1 MNLTDRY
8 IWDETAGRK
17 LADFSTNGKK
27 DNADREA
34 IYKKEQKNR
43 IKIRDLQKRLYAD
56 QREGLI
62 VIIVGMEASGKDR
75 IIRKLV
81 GALDPQGISVERYIR
96 PEKKDIKH
104 DMLRRVHM
112 NVPERG
118 EIAILSG
125 TYYEDMLWYAVK
137 GEAVPI
143 RVASRIDKKIAYES
157 HFKYAR
163 DFEEYLYGSSYRVVK
178 IYLNLSLKKQ
188 KKRLLKRFG
197 NPEQNWSLGPEVLDD
212 RMKWFEYQKMIE
224 KIIKATATEHSPWY
238 VIPADRKWYA
248 NYLVSE
254 VILKVMEEMDPHF
267 PPVAAEEGFSAYREA
282 LLSGKFDRK
291 AILQRSKKKEEAR
304 NAVEG
309 IPEEDSTEK
318 DFKELLSE
326 PEVRDAEDPVN
337 AERSGNEEPSEK
349 AENSG
354 NEESLENTENFG
366 NEEDPG
372 TAEDP
377 VNGEVPVNAE
387 DFAKDEAS
395 LNPEIPG
402 DAEDTGKAP
411 ETEAVIADTSN
422 VEETAAAP
430 VTEIEETA
438 QAPDTE
444 VEEAADTPDPDA
456 AENGKA
462 PDTETAEAAEVPDPE
477 TDEKAAAP
485 DTEAAETADVP
496 GTAEE
501 TAPAAPAETETVAET
516 GEEPP
521 EKPAARRRRTRKPA
535 AEKESPEV
543 ESSASKAAGSV
554 KKARSGK
561 EKEASTETP
570 KRRPARKDGPPK
582 TVGETLARRARK
594 RGGS

>member
-27 DNADREA
+27 DNADRET

-137 GEAVPI
+137 GEALPI

-197 NPEQNWSLGPEVLDD
+197 DPEQNWSLGPEVLDE
-212 RMKWFEYQKMIE
+212 RMQWFEYQKTIE

-304 NAVEG
+304 NAVEE

-326 PEVRDAEDPVN
+326 PEVRDAEAP
-337 AERSGNEEPSEK
+337 
-349 AENSG
+349 
-354 NEESLENTENFG
+354 
-366 NEEDPG
+366 
-372 TAEDP
+372 
-377 VNGEVPVNAE
+377 
-387 DFAKDEAS
+387 
-395 LNPEIPG
+395 
-402 DAEDTGKAP
+402 GKAP
-411 ETEAVIADTSN
+411 ETEAAAADTSDVVKMAAISN
-422 VEETAAAP
+422 TDAETEAAP

-477 TDEKAAAP
+477 TDETAAAPDTEAAETAAAP

-501 TAPAAPAETETVAET
+501 TSPAAPAETETVADA

-543 ESSASKAAGSV
+543 GSSASKSAGSV

-570 KRRPARKDGPPK
+570 KRRQARKDGPPK

>member
-43 IKIRDLQKRLYAD
+43 IKIRNLQKRLYAD

-81 GALDPQGISVERYIR
+81 GALDPQGISVQRYIR

-137 GEAVPI
+137 GETVPI
-143 RVASRIDKKIAYES
+143 RVAPRIDKKIAYES

-197 NPEQNWSLGPEVLDD
+197 DPEQNWSLGPEVLDD
-212 RMKWFEYQKMIE
+212 RMKWFEYQKTIE

-304 NAVEG
+304 NAVEE

-337 AERSGNEEPSEK
+337 AE
-349 AENSG
+349 
-354 NEESLENTENFG
+354 
-366 NEEDPG
+366 
-372 TAEDP
+372 
-377 VNGEVPVNAE
+377 
-387 DFAKDEAS
+387 
-395 LNPEIPG
+395 
-402 DAEDTGKAP
+402 DTGKAP
-411 ETEAVIADTSN
+411 DAEAVIADTSN

-444 VEEAADTPDPDA
+444 
-456 AENGKA
+456 
-462 PDTETAEAAEVPDPE
+462 TAEAAEVPDSE
-477 TDEKAAAP
+477 TAETAAAP
-485 DTEAAETADVP
+485 DTEAAEPAADTVTETEEP
-496 GTAEE
+496 AAAAEE
-501 TAPAAPAETETVAET
+501 TAPAVPAETETVADT

-570 KRRPARKDGPPK
+570 KRRQARKDGPPK

>member
-43 IKIRDLQKRLYAD
+43 IKIRNLQKRLYAD

-143 RVASRIDKKIAYES
+143 RVAPRIDKQITYER

-197 NPEQNWSLGPEVLDD
+197 DPEQSWSLGPEVLDD
-212 RMKWFEYQKMIE
+212 RMKWFEYQKTIE

-304 NAVEG
+304 NAVEE

-318 DFKELLSE
+318 DLRDLPSE

-337 AERSGNEEPSEK
+337 AE
-349 AENSG
+349 
-354 NEESLENTENFG
+354 
-366 NEEDPG
+366 
-372 TAEDP
+372 
-377 VNGEVPVNAE
+377 
-387 DFAKDEAS
+387 
-395 LNPEIPG
+395 
-402 DAEDTGKAP
+402 DTGKAP
-411 ETEAVIADTSN
+411 DAEAAAADTSDV
-422 VEETAAAP
+422 VEMAAVSNTDAETEAAP

-456 AENGKA
+456 AETEKA
-462 PDTETAEAAEVPDPE
+462 PDTEPAETVQTPVTAAEAAAEVPDSETAE
-477 TDEKAAAP
+477 TDAVP
-485 DTEAAETADVP
+485 DTEAAEPAADTVTETEEP
-496 GTAEE
+496 AAAAEE
-501 TAPAAPAETETVAET
+501 KAPAAPAETDTVADT

-521 EKPAARRRRTRKPA
+521 EKPASRRRRTRKPA

-543 ESSASKAAGSV
+543 GSSASKATGSV

-561 EKEASTETP
+561 EKEASAETP
-570 KRRPARKDGPPK
+570 KRRQARKDGPPK

>member
-1 MNLTDRY
+1 MDLYREVFMNLTDRY

-43 IKIRDLQKRLYAD
+43 IKIRNLQKRLYAD

-143 RVASRIDKKIAYES
+143 RVAPRIDKKIAYES

-197 NPEQNWSLGPEVLDD
+197 DPEQSWSLGPEVLDD
-212 RMKWFEYQKMIE
+212 RMKWFEYQKTIE

-291 AILQRSKKKEEAR
+291 AILQRSKKKEEALS
-304 NAVEG
+304 AVEE

-318 DFKELLSE
+318 DLRDLLSE
-326 PEVRDAEDPVN
+326 PVVRD
-337 AERSGNEEPSEK
+337 
-349 AENSG
+349 
-354 NEESLENTENFG
+354 
-366 NEEDPG
+366 
-372 TAEDP
+372 AEDP

-411 ETEAVIADTSN
+411 ETEAFIADTSN

-485 DTEAAETADVP
+485 DTEAAEPAADTVTEIEEP
-496 GTAEE
+496 AAAAEE
-501 TAPAAPAETETVAET
+501 KAPAAPAETETVADA

-543 ESSASKAAGSV
+543 GSSASKAAGSV

-570 KRRPARKDGPPK
+570 KRRQARKDGPPK

>member
-1 MNLTDRY
+1 MDLYREVFMNLTDRY

-27 DNADREA
+27 DNADRET

-43 IKIRDLQKRLYAD
+43 IKIRNLQKRLYAD

-81 GALDPQGISVERYIR
+81 GALDPQGISVQRYIN

-104 DMLRRVHM
+104 DMLRRVHI

-143 RVASRIDKKIAYES
+143 RVAPRIDKKIAYES

-197 NPEQNWSLGPEVLDD
+197 DPEQNWSLGPEVLDD
-212 RMKWFEYQKMIE
+212 RMKWFEYQKTIE

-304 NAVEG
+304 NAVEE

-318 DFKELLSE
+318 NFKELLSE
-326 PEVRDAEDPVN
+326 PEVRDAEAP
-337 AERSGNEEPSEK
+337 
-349 AENSG
+349 
-354 NEESLENTENFG
+354 
-366 NEEDPG
+366 
-372 TAEDP
+372 
-377 VNGEVPVNAE
+377 
-387 DFAKDEAS
+387 
-395 LNPEIPG
+395 
-402 DAEDTGKAP
+402 GKAP
-411 ETEAVIADTSN
+411 ETEAAAADTSDV
-422 VEETAAAP
+422 VEMAAISNTDAETEAAP

-444 VEEAADTPDPDA
+444 VEEAAAAPDPDA
-456 AENGKA
+456 AENEKA
-462 PDTETAEAAEVPDPE
+462 PDTETAEVAEVPDPE
-477 TDEKAAAP
+477 AEETATAP
-485 DTEAAETADVP
+485 DTEAAEPAADTVTETEEP
-496 GTAEE
+496 AAAAEE
-501 TAPAAPAETETVAET
+501 KAPAAPAETETVADA

-521 EKPAARRRRTRKPA
+521 EKPASRRRRTRKPA

-570 KRRPARKDGPPK
+570 KRRQARKDGPPK

>member
-43 IKIRDLQKRLYAD
+43 IKIRNLQKRLYAD

-143 RVASRIDKKIAYES
+143 RVAPRIDKQITYER

-197 NPEQNWSLGPEVLDD
+197 DPEQSWSLGPEVLDD
-212 RMKWFEYQKMIE
+212 RMKWFEYQKTIE

-291 AILQRSKKKEEAR
+291 AILQRSKKKEEALS
-304 NAVEG
+304 AVEE

-318 DFKELLSE
+318 DLRDLLSE
-326 PEVRDAEDPVN
+326 PVVRD
-337 AERSGNEEPSEK
+337 
-349 AENSG
+349 
-354 NEESLENTENFG
+354 
-366 NEEDPG
+366 
-372 TAEDP
+372 AEDP

-411 ETEAVIADTSN
+411 ETEAFIADTSN

-485 DTEAAETADVP
+485 DTEAAEPAADTVTETEEP
-496 GTAEE
+496 AAAAEE
-501 TAPAAPAETETVAET
+501 KAPAAPAETETVADA

-543 ESSASKAAGSV
+543 ESPAPKTAGSV
-554 KKARSGK
+554 KKSRSGK
-561 EKEASTETP
+561 EKEASTKTP
-570 KRRPARKDGPPK
+570 KRRQARKDGPPK

>member
-1 MNLTDRY
+1 MDLYREVFMNLTDRY

-27 DNADREA
+27 DNADRET

-143 RVASRIDKKIAYES
+143 RVAPRIDKQITYER

-197 NPEQNWSLGPEVLDD
+197 DPEQNWSLGPEVLDD
-212 RMKWFEYQKMIE
+212 RMKWFEYQKTIE

-304 NAVEG
+304 NAVEE

-318 DFKELLSE
+318 DLKELLSE
-326 PEVRDAEDPVN
+326 PEVRDTEAPVN
-337 AERSGNEEPSEK
+337 AEKSGNEEPSEK
-349 AENSG
+349 AKNSG

-366 NEEDPG
+366 NEEDLG

-395 LNPEIPG
+395 LNPEIQG

-422 VEETAAAP
+422 VEETAADT
-430 VTEIEETA
+430 VTETEE
-438 QAPDTE
+438 P
-444 VEEAADTPDPDA
+444 AAA
-456 AENGKA
+456 AE
-462 PDTETAEAAEVPDPE
+462 
-477 TDEKAAAP
+477 EK
-485 DTEAAETADVP
+485 
-496 GTAEE
+496 
-501 TAPAAPAETETVAET
+501 APAAPAETDTVADT

-521 EKPAARRRRTRKPA
+521 EKPVSRRRRTRKPA

-543 ESSASKAAGSV
+543 GSSASKATGSV

-561 EKEASTETP
+561 EKEASAETP
-570 KRRPARKDGPPK
+570 KRRQARKDGPPK

>member
-43 IKIRDLQKRLYAD
+43 IKIRNLQKRLYAD

-81 GALDPQGISVERYIR
+81 GALDPQGISVQRYIR

-143 RVASRIDKKIAYES
+143 RVAPRIDKQITYER

-197 NPEQNWSLGPEVLDD
+197 DPEQSWSLGPEVLDD
-212 RMKWFEYQKMIE
+212 RMKWFEYQKTIE

-304 NAVEG
+304 NAVEE

-326 PEVRDAEDPVN
+326 PEVRDAEAP
-337 AERSGNEEPSEK
+337 
-349 AENSG
+349 
-354 NEESLENTENFG
+354 
-366 NEEDPG
+366 
-372 TAEDP
+372 
-377 VNGEVPVNAE
+377 
-387 DFAKDEAS
+387 
-395 LNPEIPG
+395 
-402 DAEDTGKAP
+402 GKAP

-456 AENGKA
+456 AETEKA
-462 PDTETAEAAEVPDPE
+462 PDTEPAETVQTPVTAAEAAAEVPDSETAE
-477 TDEKAAAP
+477 TDAVP
-485 DTEAAETADVP
+485 DTEAAEPAADTVTETEEP
-496 GTAEE
+496 AAAAEE
-501 TAPAAPAETETVAET
+501 KAPAAPAETETVAET

-543 ESSASKAAGSV
+543 GSSASKATGSV

-561 EKEASTETP
+561 EKEASAETP
-570 KRRPARKDGPPK
+570 KRRQVRKDGPPK

>member
-27 DNADREA
+27 DNADRET

-43 IKIRDLQKRLYAD
+43 IKIRDFQKRLYAD

-143 RVASRIDKKIAYES
+143 RVAPRIDKKIAYES

-197 NPEQNWSLGPEVLDD
+197 DPEQNWSLGPEVLDD
-212 RMKWFEYQKMIE
+212 RMKWFEYQKTIE

-304 NAVEG
+304 NAVEE

-318 DFKELLSE
+318 DLKELLSE

-337 AERSGNEEPSEK
+337 AERSGN
-349 AENSG
+349 
-354 NEESLENTENFG
+354 
-366 NEEDPG
+366 
-372 TAEDP
+372 
-377 VNGEVPVNAE
+377 
-387 DFAKDEAS
+387 
-395 LNPEIPG
+395 
-402 DAEDTGKAP
+402 AEDTGKAP
-411 ETEAVIADTSN
+411 DAEAVTADTSD
-422 VEETAAAP
+422 VEETAAASD
-430 VTEIEETA
+430 TAAETA
-438 QAPDTE
+438 AAPDTE
-444 VEEAADTPDPDA
+444 VEEAA
-456 AENGKA
+456 
-462 PDTETAEAAEVPDPE
+462 
-477 TDEKAAAP
+477 AAP
-485 DTEAAETADVP
+485 DPNAEETEKPGYRGAETGRSSGPEQTETDAVP
-496 GTAEE
+496 DTAEE
-501 TAPAAPAETETVAET
+501 TAPAAPAETETVADA

-543 ESSASKAAGSV
+543 ESSAPKAAGSV

-570 KRRPARKDGPPK
+570 KRRQARKDGPPK

>member
-1 MNLTDRY
+1 MDLYREVFMNLTDRY

-81 GALDPQGISVERYIR
+81 GALDPQGISVQRYIN

-137 GEAVPI
+137 GEALPI
-143 RVASRIDKKIAYES
+143 RVAPRIDKKIAYES

-197 NPEQNWSLGPEVLDD
+197 DPEQNWSLGPEVLDD

-304 NAVEG
+304 NAVEE

-326 PEVRDAEDPVN
+326 PEVRDAEDP
-337 AERSGNEEPSEK
+337 
-349 AENSG
+349 
-354 NEESLENTENFG
+354 
-366 NEEDPG
+366 
-372 TAEDP
+372 
-377 VNGEVPVNAE
+377 
-387 DFAKDEAS
+387 
-395 LNPEIPG
+395 
-402 DAEDTGKAP
+402 GKAP

-456 AENGKA
+456 AETEKA
-462 PDTETAEAAEVPDPE
+462 PDTEPAETVQTPVTAAEAAAEVPDSETAE
-477 TDEKAAAP
+477 TDAVP
-485 DTEAAETADVP
+485 DTEAAEPAADTVTETEEP
-496 GTAEE
+496 AAAAEE
-501 TAPAAPAETETVAET
+501 KAPAAPAETETVADA

-521 EKPAARRRRTRKPA
+521 EKPASRRRRTRKPA

-543 ESSASKAAGSV
+543 GSSASKATGSV

-561 EKEASTETP
+561 EKEASAETP
-570 KRRPARKDGPPK
+570 KRRQARKDGPPK

>member
-43 IKIRDLQKRLYAD
+43 IKIRNLQKRLYAD

-81 GALDPQGISVERYIR
+81 GALDPQGISVQRYIR

-143 RVASRIDKKIAYES
+143 RVAPRIDKKIAYES

-197 NPEQNWSLGPEVLDD
+197 DPEQNWSLGPEVLDD

-304 NAVEG
+304 NAVEE

-326 PEVRDAEDPVN
+326 PEVRDAEDP
-337 AERSGNEEPSEK
+337 
-349 AENSG
+349 
-354 NEESLENTENFG
+354 
-366 NEEDPG
+366 
-372 TAEDP
+372 
-377 VNGEVPVNAE
+377 
-387 DFAKDEAS
+387 
-395 LNPEIPG
+395 
-402 DAEDTGKAP
+402 GKAP

-422 VEETAAAP
+422 VEETAADT
-430 VTEIEETA
+430 VTETEE
-438 QAPDTE
+438 P
-444 VEEAADTPDPDA
+444 AAA
-456 AENGKA
+456 AE
-462 PDTETAEAAEVPDPE
+462 
-477 TDEKAAAP
+477 EK
-485 DTEAAETADVP
+485 
-496 GTAEE
+496 
-501 TAPAAPAETETVAET
+501 APAAPAETETVADA

-521 EKPAARRRRTRKPA
+521 EKPASRRRRTRKPA

-543 ESSASKAAGSV
+543 GSSASKAAGSV

-570 KRRPARKDGPPK
+570 KRRQARKDGPPK

>member
-27 DNADREA
+27 DNADRET

-43 IKIRDLQKRLYAD
+43 IKIRNLQKRLYAD

-143 RVASRIDKKIAYES
+143 RVAPRIDKQITYER

-197 NPEQNWSLGPEVLDD
+197 DPEQSWSLGPEVLDD
-212 RMKWFEYQKMIE
+212 RMKWFEYQKTIE

-291 AILQRSKKKEEAR
+291 AILQRSKKKEEALS
-304 NAVEG
+304 AVEE

-318 DFKELLSE
+318 DLRDLLSE
-326 PEVRDAEDPVN
+326 PVVRD
-337 AERSGNEEPSEK
+337 
-349 AENSG
+349 
-354 NEESLENTENFG
+354 
-366 NEEDPG
+366 
-372 TAEDP
+372 AEDP

-411 ETEAVIADTSN
+411 ETEAFIADTSN

-485 DTEAAETADVP
+485 DTEAAEPAADTVTEIEEP
-496 GTAEE
+496 AAAAEE
-501 TAPAAPAETETVAET
+501 KAPAAPAETETVADT

-543 ESSASKAAGSV
+543 GSSASKAAGSV

-570 KRRPARKDGPPK
+570 KRRQARKDGPPK

>member
-43 IKIRDLQKRLYAD
+43 IKIRNLQKRLYAD

-143 RVASRIDKKIAYES
+143 RVAPRIDKQITYER

-197 NPEQNWSLGPEVLDD
+197 DPEQSWSLGPEVLDE
-212 RMKWFEYQKMIE
+212 RMQWFEYQKTIE

-304 NAVEG
+304 NAVEE

-318 DFKELLSE
+318 DLKELLSE
-326 PEVRDAEDPVN
+326 PEVRDAEDP
-337 AERSGNEEPSEK
+337 
-349 AENSG
+349 
-354 NEESLENTENFG
+354 
-366 NEEDPG
+366 
-372 TAEDP
+372 
-377 VNGEVPVNAE
+377 
-387 DFAKDEAS
+387 
-395 LNPEIPG
+395 
-402 DAEDTGKAP
+402 GKAP
-411 ETEAVIADTSN
+411 ETEAAAADTSDV
-422 VEETAAAP
+422 VEMAAISNTDAETEAAP

-477 TDEKAAAP
+477 AEETAAAP
-485 DTEAAETADVP
+485 DTEAAEPAADTVTEIEEP
-496 GTAEE
+496 AAAAEE
-501 TAPAAPAETETVAET
+501 KAPAAPAETETVADT

-535 AEKESPEV
+535 AEKESPEA
-543 ESSASKAAGSV
+543 ESPVPKAAGSV

-570 KRRPARKDGPPK
+570 KRRQARKDGPPK

>member
-1 MNLTDRY
+1 MYREVFMNLTDRY

-43 IKIRDLQKRLYAD
+43 VKIRDFQKRLYAD

-81 GALDPQGISVERYIR
+81 GALDPQGISVQRYIN

-104 DMLRRVHM
+104 DMFRRVHM

-143 RVASRIDKKIAYES
+143 RVAPRIDKQITYER

-197 NPEQNWSLGPEVLDD
+197 DPEQNWSLGPEVLDD
-212 RMKWFEYQKMIE
+212 RMKWFEYQKTIE

-304 NAVEG
+304 NAVEE

-337 AERSGNEEPSEK
+337 AE
-349 AENSG
+349 
-354 NEESLENTENFG
+354 
-366 NEEDPG
+366 
-372 TAEDP
+372 
-377 VNGEVPVNAE
+377 
-387 DFAKDEAS
+387 
-395 LNPEIPG
+395 
-402 DAEDTGKAP
+402 DTGKAP
-411 ETEAVIADTSN
+411 DAEAVTADTSD
-422 VEETAAAP
+422 VEEMAAASDTAAETAA
-430 VTEIEETA
+430 
-438 QAPDTE
+438 APDTE
-444 VEEAADTPDPDA
+444 VEEAAAAPDPDA
-456 AENGKA
+456 AETEKA
-462 PDTETAEAAEVPDPE
+462 PDTEAAETAAVPDTEAAE
-477 TDEKAAAP
+477 TAAAP
-485 DTEAAETADVP
+485 DTEAAEPAADTV
-496 GTAEE
+496 TETEEQAAAAEE
-501 TAPAAPAETETVAET
+501 KAPAAPAETETVADA

-543 ESSASKAAGSV
+543 GSSASKAAGSV

-570 KRRPARKDGPPK
+570 KRRQARKDGPPK

>member
-1 MNLTDRY
+1 MYREVFMNLTDRY

-27 DNADREA
+27 DNADRET

-43 IKIRDLQKRLYAD
+43 IKIRNLQKRLYAD

-75 IIRKLV
+75 IIRKLF
-81 GALDPQGISVERYIR
+81 GALDPQGISVQRYIN

-104 DMLRRVHM
+104 DMLRRVHI

-143 RVASRIDKKIAYES
+143 RVAPRIDKKIAYES

-197 NPEQNWSLGPEVLDD
+197 DPEQNWSLGPEVLDD

-304 NAVEG
+304 NAVEE

-318 DFKELLSE
+318 NFKELLSE
-326 PEVRDAEDPVN
+326 PEVRDAEAP
-337 AERSGNEEPSEK
+337 
-349 AENSG
+349 
-354 NEESLENTENFG
+354 
-366 NEEDPG
+366 
-372 TAEDP
+372 
-377 VNGEVPVNAE
+377 
-387 DFAKDEAS
+387 
-395 LNPEIPG
+395 
-402 DAEDTGKAP
+402 GKAP
-411 ETEAVIADTSN
+411 ETEAAAADTSDV
-422 VEETAAAP
+422 VEMAAISNTDAETEAAP

-444 VEEAADTPDPDA
+444 VEEAAAAPDPDA
-456 AENGKA
+456 AENEKA
-462 PDTETAEAAEVPDPE
+462 PDTETAEVAEVPDPE
-477 TDEKAAAP
+477 AEETATAP
-485 DTEAAETADVP
+485 DTEAAEPAADTVTETEEP
-496 GTAEE
+496 AAAAEE
-501 TAPAAPAETETVAET
+501 KAPAAPAETETVADA

-521 EKPAARRRRTRKPA
+521 EKPASRRRRTRKPA

-570 KRRPARKDGPPK
+570 KRRQARKDGPPK

>member
-1 MNLTDRY
+1 MNLTYRY

-27 DNADREA
+27 DNADRET

-81 GALDPQGISVERYIR
+81 GALDPQGISVERYIN

-137 GEAVPI
+137 GEALPI
-143 RVASRIDKKIAYES
+143 RVAPRIDKQIAYES

-197 NPEQNWSLGPEVLDD
+197 DPEQNWSLGPEVLDD
-212 RMKWFEYQKMIE
+212 RMKWFEYQKTIE

-304 NAVEG
+304 NAVEE

-318 DFKELLSE
+318 GLRELLSE

-366 NEEDPG
+366 NEEDLG

-402 DAEDTGKAP
+402 DAEDTDIASDV
-411 ETEAVIADTSN
+411 EADTADTSD
-422 VEETAAAP
+422 VEEMAAASDTEAAETAA
-430 VTEIEETA
+430 V
-438 QAPDTE
+438 
-444 VEEAADTPDPDA
+444 
-456 AENGKA
+456 
-462 PDTETAEAAEVPDPE
+462 
-477 TDEKAAAP
+477 P
-485 DTEAAETADVP
+485 DTEAAETAAAPDTEVAETVAVP
-496 GTAEE
+496 DTEAEK

-570 KRRPARKDGPPK
+570 KRRQARKDGPPK

>member
-1 MNLTDRY
+1 MDLYREVFMNLTDRY

-27 DNADREA
+27 DNADRET

-43 IKIRDLQKRLYAD
+43 IKIRDFQKRLYAD

-81 GALDPQGISVERYIR
+81 GALDPQGISVQRYIH

-104 DMLRRVHM
+104 DMLRRVHID
-112 NVPERG
+112 VPERG

-137 GEAVPI
+137 GEALPI
-143 RVASRIDKKIAYES
+143 RVAPRIDKKIAYES

-197 NPEQNWSLGPEVLDD
+197 DPEQNWSLGPEVLDD
-212 RMKWFEYQKMIE
+212 RMKWFEYQKTIE

-304 NAVEG
+304 NAVEE

-326 PEVRDAEDPVN
+326 PEVRDAED
-337 AERSGNEEPSEK
+337 
-349 AENSG
+349 
-354 NEESLENTENFG
+354 
-366 NEEDPG
+366 
-372 TAEDP
+372 
-377 VNGEVPVNAE
+377 PVNAE

-485 DTEAAETADVP
+485 DTEAAEPAADTVTEIEEP
-496 GTAEE
+496 AAAAEE
-501 TAPAAPAETETVAET
+501 KAPAAPAETETVAET

-543 ESSASKAAGSV
+543 GSSASKAAGSV

-570 KRRPARKDGPPK
+570 KRRQARKDGPPK

>member
-27 DNADREA
+27 DNADRET

-81 GALDPQGISVERYIR
+81 GALDPQGISVQRYINL
-96 PEKKDIKH
+96 EKKDIKH
-104 DMLRRVHM
+104 DMLRRVHI

-143 RVASRIDKKIAYES
+143 RVAPRIDKQITYER

-197 NPEQNWSLGPEVLDD
+197 DPEQNWSLGPEVLDD
-212 RMKWFEYQKMIE
+212 RMKWFEYQKTIE

-304 NAVEG
+304 NAVEE

-318 DFKELLSE
+318 DLRDLPSE

-337 AERSGNEEPSEK
+337 AE
-349 AENSG
+349 
-354 NEESLENTENFG
+354 
-366 NEEDPG
+366 
-372 TAEDP
+372 
-377 VNGEVPVNAE
+377 
-387 DFAKDEAS
+387 
-395 LNPEIPG
+395 
-402 DAEDTGKAP
+402 DTGKAP
-411 ETEAVIADTSN
+411 DAEAAAADTSDV
-422 VEETAAAP
+422 VEMAAVSNTDAETEAAP

-456 AENGKA
+456 AETEKA
-462 PDTETAEAAEVPDPE
+462 PDTEPAETVQTPVTAAEAAAEVPDSETAE
-477 TDEKAAAP
+477 TDAVP
-485 DTEAAETADVP
+485 DTEAAEPAADTVTETEEP
-496 GTAEE
+496 AAAAEE
-501 TAPAAPAETETVAET
+501 KAPAAPAETETVADT

-543 ESSASKAAGSV
+543 GSSASKATGSV

-561 EKEASTETP
+561 EKEASAETP
-570 KRRPARKDGPPK
+570 KRRQARKDGPPK

>member
-1 MNLTDRY
+1 MDLYREVFMNLTDRY

-27 DNADREA
+27 DNADRET

-43 IKIRDLQKRLYAD
+43 IKIRNLQKRLYAD

-81 GALDPQGISVERYIR
+81 GALDPQGISVQRYIN

-104 DMLRRVHM
+104 DMLRRVHI

-143 RVASRIDKKIAYES
+143 RVAPRIDKQITYER

-197 NPEQNWSLGPEVLDD
+197 DPEQNWSLGPEVLDD
-212 RMKWFEYQKMIE
+212 RMKWFEYQKTIE

-304 NAVEG
+304 NAVEE

-318 DFKELLSE
+318 NFKELLSE
-326 PEVRDAEDPVN
+326 PEVRDAEAP
-337 AERSGNEEPSEK
+337 
-349 AENSG
+349 
-354 NEESLENTENFG
+354 
-366 NEEDPG
+366 
-372 TAEDP
+372 
-377 VNGEVPVNAE
+377 
-387 DFAKDEAS
+387 
-395 LNPEIPG
+395 
-402 DAEDTGKAP
+402 GKAP
-411 ETEAVIADTSN
+411 ETEAAAADTSDV
-422 VEETAAAP
+422 VEMAAISNTDAETEAAP

-444 VEEAADTPDPDA
+444 VEEAAAAPDPDA
-456 AENGKA
+456 AENEKA
-462 PDTETAEAAEVPDPE
+462 PDTETAEVAEVPDPE
-477 TDEKAAAP
+477 AEETATAP
-485 DTEAAETADVP
+485 DTEAAEPAADTVTETEEP
-496 GTAEE
+496 AAAAEE
-501 TAPAAPAETETVAET
+501 KAPAAPAETETVADA

-521 EKPAARRRRTRKPA
+521 EKSASRRRRTRKPA

-570 KRRPARKDGPPK
+570 KRRQARKDGPPK

>member
-27 DNADREA
+27 DNADRET

-81 GALDPQGISVERYIR
+81 GALDPQGISVQRYIN
-96 PEKKDIKH
+96 PEKKDIKY

-137 GEAVPI
+137 GETVPI
-143 RVASRIDKKIAYES
+143 RVAPRIDKKIAYES

-197 NPEQNWSLGPEVLDD
+197 DPEQNWSLGPEVLDD
-212 RMKWFEYQKMIE
+212 RMKWFEYQKTIE

-304 NAVEG
+304 NAVEE

-377 VNGEVPVNAE
+377 VNGEVPVNPE
-387 DFAKDEAS
+387 DFANNEAS
-395 LNPEIPG
+395 VNPEISG
-402 DAEDTGKAP
+402 DAEDTGIASDA
-411 ETEAVIADTSN
+411 EAVTADTSD
-422 VEETAAAP
+422 VEEM
-430 VTEIEETA
+430 
-438 QAPDTE
+438 
-444 VEEAADTPDPDA
+444 DA
-456 AENGKA
+456 AS
-462 PDTETAEAAEVPDPE
+462 
-477 TDEKAAAP
+477 
-485 DTEAAETADVP
+485 DTEAAETAAVP
-496 GTAEE
+496 DTEAAE
-501 TAPAAPAETETVAET
+501 TAPAAPAETENVADA

-543 ESSASKAAGSV
+543 GSSASKATGSV

-561 EKEASTETP
+561 EKEASAETP
-570 KRRPARKDGPPK
+570 KRRQVRKDGPPK

>member
-27 DNADREA
+27 DNADRET

-43 IKIRDLQKRLYAD
+43 IKIRNLQKRLYAD

-81 GALDPQGISVERYIR
+81 GALDPQGISVQRYIN

-104 DMLRRVHM
+104 DMLRRVHI

-143 RVASRIDKKIAYES
+143 RVAPRIDKKIAYES

-197 NPEQNWSLGPEVLDD
+197 DPEQNWSLGPEVLDD
-212 RMKWFEYQKMIE
+212 RMKWFEYQKTIE

-304 NAVEG
+304 NAVEE

-318 DFKELLSE
+318 NFKELLSE
-326 PEVRDAEDPVN
+326 PEVRDAEAP
-337 AERSGNEEPSEK
+337 
-349 AENSG
+349 
-354 NEESLENTENFG
+354 
-366 NEEDPG
+366 
-372 TAEDP
+372 
-377 VNGEVPVNAE
+377 
-387 DFAKDEAS
+387 
-395 LNPEIPG
+395 
-402 DAEDTGKAP
+402 GKAP
-411 ETEAVIADTSN
+411 ETEAAAADTSDV
-422 VEETAAAP
+422 VEMAAISNTDAETEAAP

-444 VEEAADTPDPDA
+444 VEEAAAAPDPDA
-456 AENGKA
+456 AENEKA
-462 PDTETAEAAEVPDPE
+462 PDTETAEVAEVPDPE
-477 TDEKAAAP
+477 AEETATAP
-485 DTEAAETADVP
+485 DTEAAEPAADTVTETEEP
-496 GTAEE
+496 AAAAEE
-501 TAPAAPAETETVAET
+501 KAPAAPAETETVADA

-521 EKPAARRRRTRKPA
+521 EKPASRRRRTRKPA

-570 KRRPARKDGPPK
+570 KRRQARKDGPPK

>member
-27 DNADREA
+27 DNADRET

-43 IKIRDLQKRLYAD
+43 IKIRNLQKRLYAD

-143 RVASRIDKKIAYES
+143 RVAPRIDKQITYER

-197 NPEQNWSLGPEVLDD
+197 DPEQSWSLGPEVLDD
-212 RMKWFEYQKMIE
+212 RMKWFEYQKTIE

-304 NAVEG
+304 NAVEE

-326 PEVRDAEDPVN
+326 PEVRDAED
-337 AERSGNEEPSEK
+337 
-349 AENSG
+349 
-354 NEESLENTENFG
+354 
-366 NEEDPG
+366 
-372 TAEDP
+372 
-377 VNGEVPVNAE
+377 PVNAE

-411 ETEAVIADTSN
+411 ETEAFIADTSN

-444 VEEAADTPDPDA
+444 VEEAAAAPDPDA
-456 AENGKA
+456 AE
-462 PDTETAEAAEVPDPE
+462 TE
-477 TDEKAAAP
+477 KAP

-501 TAPAAPAETETVAET
+501 TSPADPAETETVADT

-543 ESSASKAAGSV
+543 GSSASKAAGSV

-570 KRRPARKDGPPK
+570 KRRQARKDGPPK

>member
-43 IKIRDLQKRLYAD
+43 IKIRNLQKRLYAD

-143 RVASRIDKKIAYES
+143 RVAPRIDKQITYER

-197 NPEQNWSLGPEVLDD
+197 DPEQSWSLGPEVLDD
-212 RMKWFEYQKMIE
+212 RMKWFEYQKTIE

-304 NAVEG
+304 NAVEE

-318 DFKELLSE
+318 DLRDLPSE

-337 AERSGNEEPSEK
+337 AE
-349 AENSG
+349 
-354 NEESLENTENFG
+354 
-366 NEEDPG
+366 
-372 TAEDP
+372 
-377 VNGEVPVNAE
+377 
-387 DFAKDEAS
+387 
-395 LNPEIPG
+395 
-402 DAEDTGKAP
+402 DTGKAP
-411 ETEAVIADTSN
+411 DAEAAAADTSDV
-422 VEETAAAP
+422 VEMAAVSNTDAETEAAP

-485 DTEAAETADVP
+485 DTEAAEPAADTVTETEEP
-496 GTAEE
+496 AAAEE
-501 TAPAAPAETETVAET
+501 KAPAAPAETETVADT

-543 ESSASKAAGSV
+543 GSSASKAAGSV

-570 KRRPARKDGPPK
+570 KRRQARKDGPPK

>member
-27 DNADREA
+27 DNADRET

-43 IKIRDLQKRLYAD
+43 IKIRNLQKRLYAD

-81 GALDPQGISVERYIR
+81 GALDPQGISVQRYIN

-104 DMLRRVHM
+104 DMLRRVHI

-143 RVASRIDKKIAYES
+143 RVAPRIDKKIAYES

-197 NPEQNWSLGPEVLDD
+197 DPEQNWSLGPEVLDD
-212 RMKWFEYQKMIE
+212 RMKWFEYQKTIE

-304 NAVEG
+304 NAVEE

-326 PEVRDAEDPVN
+326 PEVRDAED
-337 AERSGNEEPSEK
+337 
-349 AENSG
+349 
-354 NEESLENTENFG
+354 
-366 NEEDPG
+366 
-372 TAEDP
+372 
-377 VNGEVPVNAE
+377 PVNAE

-444 VEEAADTPDPDA
+444 VEEAAAAPDPDA
-456 AENGKA
+456 AENEKA
-462 PDTETAEAAEVPDPE
+462 PDTETAEVAEVPDPE
-477 TDEKAAAP
+477 AEETATAP
-485 DTEAAETADVP
+485 DTEAAEPAADTVTETEEP
-496 GTAEE
+496 AAAAEE
-501 TAPAAPAETETVAET
+501 KAPAAPAETDTVADT

-521 EKPAARRRRTRKPA
+521 EKPASRRRRTRKPA

-570 KRRPARKDGPPK
+570 KRRQARKDGPPK

>member
-1 MNLTDRY
+1 MYREVFMNLTYRY

-27 DNADREA
+27 DNADRET

-81 GALDPQGISVERYIR
+81 GALDPQGISVERYIN

-137 GEAVPI
+137 GEALPI
-143 RVASRIDKKIAYES
+143 RVAPRIDKQIAYES

-197 NPEQNWSLGPEVLDD
+197 DPEQNWSLGPEVLDD
-212 RMKWFEYQKMIE
+212 RMKWFEYQKTIE

-304 NAVEG
+304 NAVEE

-326 PEVRDAEDPVN
+326 PEVRDAEDP
-337 AERSGNEEPSEK
+337 
-349 AENSG
+349 
-354 NEESLENTENFG
+354 
-366 NEEDPG
+366 
-372 TAEDP
+372 
-377 VNGEVPVNAE
+377 
-387 DFAKDEAS
+387 
-395 LNPEIPG
+395 
-402 DAEDTGKAP
+402 GKAP
-411 ETEAVIADTSN
+411 ETEAAAADTSDV
-422 VEETAAAP
+422 VEMAAISNTDAETEAAP

-477 TDEKAAAP
+477 AEETAAAP
-485 DTEAAETADVP
+485 DTEVAEPAADTVTETEEPAAAE
-496 GTAEE
+496 EK
-501 TAPAAPAETETVAET
+501 APAAPAETETVADT

-561 EKEASTETP
+561 EKEASAETP
-570 KRRPARKDGPPK
+570 KRRQARKDGPPK

>member
-27 DNADREA
+27 DNADRET

-43 IKIRDLQKRLYAD
+43 IKIRNLQKRLYAD

-81 GALDPQGISVERYIR
+81 GALDPQGISVQRYIN

-104 DMLRRVHM
+104 DMLRRVHI

-143 RVASRIDKKIAYES
+143 RVAPRIDKKIAYES

-197 NPEQNWSLGPEVLDD
+197 DPEQNWSLGPEVLDD
-212 RMKWFEYQKMIE
+212 RMKWFEYQKTIE

-304 NAVEG
+304 NAVEE

-318 DFKELLSE
+318 NFKELLSE
-326 PEVRDAEDPVN
+326 PEVRDAEAP
-337 AERSGNEEPSEK
+337 
-349 AENSG
+349 
-354 NEESLENTENFG
+354 
-366 NEEDPG
+366 
-372 TAEDP
+372 
-377 VNGEVPVNAE
+377 
-387 DFAKDEAS
+387 
-395 LNPEIPG
+395 
-402 DAEDTGKAP
+402 GKAP
-411 ETEAVIADTSN
+411 ETEAAAADTSDV
-422 VEETAAAP
+422 VEMAAISNTDAETEAAP

-444 VEEAADTPDPDA
+444 VEEAAAAPDPDA
-456 AENGKA
+456 AENEKA
-462 PDTETAEAAEVPDPE
+462 PDTETAEVAEVPDPE
-477 TDEKAAAP
+477 AEETATAP
-485 DTEAAETADVP
+485 DTEAAEPAADTVTETEEP
-496 GTAEE
+496 AAAAEE
-501 TAPAAPAETETVAET
+501 KAPAAPAETETVADA

-521 EKPAARRRRTRKPA
+521 EKPASRRRRTRKPA

-543 ESSASKAAGSV
+543 GSSASKATGSV

-561 EKEASTETP
+561 EKEASAETP
-570 KRRPARKDGPPK
+570 KRRQARKDGPPK

>member
-27 DNADREA
+27 DNADRET

-43 IKIRDLQKRLYAD
+43 IKIRNLQKRLYAD

-81 GALDPQGISVERYIR
+81 GALDPQGISVQRYIN

-104 DMLRRVHM
+104 DMLRRVHI

-137 GEAVPI
+137 GEALSI
-143 RVASRIDKKIAYES
+143 RVAPRIDKKIAYER

-197 NPEQNWSLGPEVLDD
+197 DPEQNWSLGPEVLDD
-212 RMKWFEYQKMIE
+212 RMKWFEYQKTIE

-304 NAVEG
+304 NAVEE

-318 DFKELLSE
+318 NFKELLSE
-326 PEVRDAEDPVN
+326 PEVRDAEAP
-337 AERSGNEEPSEK
+337 
-349 AENSG
+349 
-354 NEESLENTENFG
+354 
-366 NEEDPG
+366 
-372 TAEDP
+372 
-377 VNGEVPVNAE
+377 
-387 DFAKDEAS
+387 
-395 LNPEIPG
+395 
-402 DAEDTGKAP
+402 GKAP
-411 ETEAVIADTSN
+411 ETEAAAADTSDV
-422 VEETAAAP
+422 VEMAAISNTDAETEAAP

-444 VEEAADTPDPDA
+444 VEEAAAAPDPDA
-456 AENGKA
+456 AENEKA
-462 PDTETAEAAEVPDPE
+462 PDTETAEVAEVPDPE
-477 TDEKAAAP
+477 AEETATAP
-485 DTEAAETADVP
+485 DTEAAEPAADTVTETEEP
-496 GTAEE
+496 AAAAEE
-501 TAPAAPAETETVAET
+501 KAPAAPAETETVADA

-521 EKPAARRRRTRKPA
+521 EKPASRRRRTRKPA

-570 KRRPARKDGPPK
+570 KRRQARKDGPPK

>member
-43 IKIRDLQKRLYAD
+43 IKIRNLQKRLYAD

-143 RVASRIDKKIAYES
+143 RVAPRIDKKIAYES

-197 NPEQNWSLGPEVLDD
+197 DPEQNWSLGPEVLDD
-212 RMKWFEYQKMIE
+212 RMKWFEYQKTIE

-318 DFKELLSE
+318 DLLSE
-326 PEVRDAEDPVN
+326 PVVRDAEDP
-337 AERSGNEEPSEK
+337 
-349 AENSG
+349 
-354 NEESLENTENFG
+354 
-366 NEEDPG
+366 
-372 TAEDP
+372 
-377 VNGEVPVNAE
+377 
-387 DFAKDEAS
+387 
-395 LNPEIPG
+395 
-402 DAEDTGKAP
+402 GKAP
-411 ETEAVIADTSN
+411 DAEAAAADTSDV
-422 VEETAAAP
+422 VEMAAISNTDAETEAAP

-485 DTEAAETADVP
+485 DTEAAEPAADTVTEIEEP
-496 GTAEE
+496 AAAAEE
-501 TAPAAPAETETVAET
+501 KAPAAPAETETVADA

-543 ESSASKAAGSV
+543 ESPAPKTAGSV
-554 KKARSGK
+554 KKSRSGK
-561 EKEASTETP
+561 EKEASTKTP
-570 KRRPARKDGPPK
+570 KRRQARKDGPPK

>member
-27 DNADREA
+27 DNADRET

-43 IKIRDLQKRLYAD
+43 IKIRNLQKRLYAD

-143 RVASRIDKKIAYES
+143 RVAPRIDKKIAYES

-197 NPEQNWSLGPEVLDD
+197 DPEQNWSLGPEVLDD
-212 RMKWFEYQKMIE
+212 RMKWFEYQKTIE

-291 AILQRSKKKEEAR
+291 AILQRSKKKEEALS
-304 NAVEG
+304 AVEE

-318 DFKELLSE
+318 DLRDLLSE
-326 PEVRDAEDPVN
+326 PVVRD
-337 AERSGNEEPSEK
+337 
-349 AENSG
+349 
-354 NEESLENTENFG
+354 
-366 NEEDPG
+366 
-372 TAEDP
+372 AEDP

-422 VEETAAAP
+422 VEEP
-430 VTEIEETA
+430 
-438 QAPDTE
+438 
-444 VEEAADTPDPDA
+444 AADTVTETEEPAAA
-456 AENGKA
+456 AE
-462 PDTETAEAAEVPDPE
+462 
-477 TDEKAAAP
+477 EK
-485 DTEAAETADVP
+485 
-496 GTAEE
+496 
-501 TAPAAPAETETVAET
+501 APAAPAETETVADA

-521 EKPAARRRRTRKPA
+521 EKPASRRRRTRKPA

-543 ESSASKAAGSV
+543 ESSAPKAAGSV

-570 KRRPARKDGPPK
+570 KRRQARKDGPPK

>member
-1 MNLTDRY
+1 MDLYREVFMNLTDRY

-27 DNADREA
+27 DNADRET

-43 IKIRDLQKRLYAD
+43 IKIRNLQKRLYAD

-81 GALDPQGISVERYIR
+81 GALDPQGISVQRYIR

-143 RVASRIDKKIAYES
+143 RVAPRIDKQITYER

-197 NPEQNWSLGPEVLDD
+197 DPEQNWSLGPEVLDD
-212 RMKWFEYQKMIE
+212 RMKWFEYQKTIE

-304 NAVEG
+304 NAVEE

-337 AERSGNEEPSEK
+337 AE
-349 AENSG
+349 
-354 NEESLENTENFG
+354 
-366 NEEDPG
+366 
-372 TAEDP
+372 
-377 VNGEVPVNAE
+377 
-387 DFAKDEAS
+387 
-395 LNPEIPG
+395 
-402 DAEDTGKAP
+402 DTGKAP
-411 ETEAVIADTSN
+411 DAEAVTADTSD
-422 VEETAAAP
+422 VEEMAAASDTAAETAA
-430 VTEIEETA
+430 
-438 QAPDTE
+438 APDTE
-444 VEEAADTPDPDA
+444 VEEAAAAPDPDA
-456 AENGKA
+456 AETEKA
-462 PDTETAEAAEVPDPE
+462 PDTEAAETAAVPDTEAAE
-477 TDEKAAAP
+477 TAAAP

-501 TAPAAPAETETVAET
+501 TSPADPAETETVADT

-543 ESSASKAAGSV
+543 GSSASKAAGSV

-570 KRRPARKDGPPK
+570 KRRQARKDGPPK

>member
-43 IKIRDLQKRLYAD
+43 IKIRNLQKRLYAD

-81 GALDPQGISVERYIR
+81 GALDPQGISVQRYIR

-137 GEAVPI
+137 GETVPI
-143 RVASRIDKKIAYES
+143 RVAPRIDKKIAYES

-197 NPEQNWSLGPEVLDD
+197 DPEQNWSLGPEVLDD
-212 RMKWFEYQKMIE
+212 RMKWFEYQKTIE

-291 AILQRSKKKEEAR
+291 AILQRSKKKEEALS
-304 NAVEG
+304 AVEE

-318 DFKELLSE
+318 DLRDLLSE
-326 PEVRDAEDPVN
+326 PVVRD
-337 AERSGNEEPSEK
+337 
-349 AENSG
+349 
-354 NEESLENTENFG
+354 
-366 NEEDPG
+366 
-372 TAEDP
+372 AEDP

-411 ETEAVIADTSN
+411 ETEAFIADTSN

-485 DTEAAETADVP
+485 DTEAAEPAADTVTETEEP
-496 GTAEE
+496 AAAAEE
-501 TAPAAPAETETVAET
+501 KAPAAPAETETVADT

-543 ESSASKAAGSV
+543 GSSASKAAGSV

-570 KRRPARKDGPPK
+570 KRRQARKDGPPK

>member
-27 DNADREA
+27 DNADRET

-43 IKIRDLQKRLYAD
+43 IKIRNLQKRLYAD

-143 RVASRIDKKIAYES
+143 RVAPRIDKQITYER

-197 NPEQNWSLGPEVLDD
+197 DPEQNWSLGPEVLDD

-304 NAVEG
+304 NAVEE

-337 AERSGNEEPSEK
+337 AE
-349 AENSG
+349 
-354 NEESLENTENFG
+354 
-366 NEEDPG
+366 
-372 TAEDP
+372 
-377 VNGEVPVNAE
+377 
-387 DFAKDEAS
+387 
-395 LNPEIPG
+395 
-402 DAEDTGKAP
+402 DTGKAP
-411 ETEAVIADTSN
+411 DAEAVIAATSN

-477 TDEKAAAP
+477 TDETAAAPDTEAAETAAAP

-501 TAPAAPAETETVAET
+501 TSPAAPAETETVADA

-543 ESSASKAAGSV
+543 GSSASKSAGSV

-570 KRRPARKDGPPK
+570 KRRQARKDGPPK

>member
-43 IKIRDLQKRLYAD
+43 IKIRNLQKRLYAD

-143 RVASRIDKKIAYES
+143 RVAPRIDKKIAYES

-197 NPEQNWSLGPEVLDD
+197 DPEQNWSLGPEVLDD
-212 RMKWFEYQKMIE
+212 RMKWFEYQKTIE

-304 NAVEG
+304 NAVEE

-326 PEVRDAEDPVN
+326 PEVRDAEAP
-337 AERSGNEEPSEK
+337 
-349 AENSG
+349 
-354 NEESLENTENFG
+354 
-366 NEEDPG
+366 
-372 TAEDP
+372 
-377 VNGEVPVNAE
+377 
-387 DFAKDEAS
+387 
-395 LNPEIPG
+395 
-402 DAEDTGKAP
+402 GKAP
-411 ETEAVIADTSN
+411 DAEAVTADTSD
-422 VEETAAAP
+422 VEEMAAASDTEAETAAAT
-430 VTEIEETA
+430 VTETAETA

-456 AENGKA
+456 AETEKA
-462 PDTETAEAAEVPDPE
+462 PDTEPAETVQTPVTAAEAAAEVPDSETAE
-477 TDEKAAAP
+477 TDAVP
-485 DTEAAETADVP
+485 DTEAAEPAADTVTETEEP
-496 GTAEE
+496 AAAAEE
-501 TAPAAPAETETVAET
+501 KAPAAPAETETVAET
-516 GEEPP
+516 GKEPP

-543 ESSASKAAGSV
+543 GSSASKATGSV

-561 EKEASTETP
+561 EKEASAETP
-570 KRRPARKDGPPK
+570 KRRQARKDGPPK

>member
-27 DNADREA
+27 DNADRET

-81 GALDPQGISVERYIR
+81 GALDPQGISVQRYIN
-96 PEKKDIKH
+96 PEKKDIKY

-137 GEAVPI
+137 GETVPI
-143 RVASRIDKKIAYES
+143 RVAPRIDKKIAYES

-197 NPEQNWSLGPEVLDD
+197 DPEQNWSLGPEVLDD
-212 RMKWFEYQKMIE
+212 RMKWFEYQKTIE

-304 NAVEG
+304 NAVEE

-377 VNGEVPVNAE
+377 VNGEVPVNPE
-387 DFAKDEAS
+387 DFANNEAS
-395 LNPEIPG
+395 VNPEISG
-402 DAEDTGKAP
+402 DAEDTGIASDA
-411 ETEAVIADTSN
+411 EAVTADTSD
-422 VEETAAAP
+422 VEEM
-430 VTEIEETA
+430 
-438 QAPDTE
+438 
-444 VEEAADTPDPDA
+444 DA
-456 AENGKA
+456 AS
-462 PDTETAEAAEVPDPE
+462 
-477 TDEKAAAP
+477 
-485 DTEAAETADVP
+485 DTEAAETAAVP
-496 GTAEE
+496 DTEAAE
-501 TAPAAPAETETVAET
+501 TAPAAPAETENVADA

-570 KRRPARKDGPPK
+570 KRRQVRKDGPPK

>member
-1 MNLTDRY
+1 MDLYREVFMNLTDRY

-43 IKIRDLQKRLYAD
+43 IKIRNLQKRLYAD

-81 GALDPQGISVERYIR
+81 GALDPQGISVQRYIR

-143 RVASRIDKKIAYES
+143 RVAPRIDKQITYER

-197 NPEQNWSLGPEVLDD
+197 DPEQNWSLGPEVLDD
-212 RMKWFEYQKMIE
+212 RMKWFEYQKTIE

-291 AILQRSKKKEEAR
+291 AILQRSKKKEEALS
-304 NAVEG
+304 AVEE

-318 DFKELLSE
+318 DLRDLLSE
-326 PEVRDAEDPVN
+326 PVVRD
-337 AERSGNEEPSEK
+337 
-349 AENSG
+349 
-354 NEESLENTENFG
+354 
-366 NEEDPG
+366 
-372 TAEDP
+372 AEDP

-411 ETEAVIADTSN
+411 ETEAFIADTSN

-485 DTEAAETADVP
+485 DTEAAEPAADTV
-496 GTAEE
+496 TETEE
-501 TAPAAPAETETVAET
+501 PAAAADEKAPAAPAETVTVADT

-521 EKPAARRRRTRKPA
+521 EKPAARRRRISGISRV
-535 AEKESPEV
+535 SR
-543 ESSASKAAGSV
+543 
-554 KKARSGK
+554 RSGTQK
-561 EKEASTETP
+561 
-570 KRRPARKDGPPK
+570 
-582 TVGETLARRARK
+582 LL
-594 RGGS
+594 

>member
-27 DNADREA
+27 DNADRET

-143 RVASRIDKKIAYES
+143 RVAPRIDKQITYER

-197 NPEQNWSLGPEVLDD
+197 DPEQNWSLGPEVLDD
-212 RMKWFEYQKMIE
+212 RMKWFEYQKTIE

-304 NAVEG
+304 NAVEE

-326 PEVRDAEDPVN
+326 PEVRDAEAP
-337 AERSGNEEPSEK
+337 
-349 AENSG
+349 
-354 NEESLENTENFG
+354 
-366 NEEDPG
+366 
-372 TAEDP
+372 
-377 VNGEVPVNAE
+377 
-387 DFAKDEAS
+387 
-395 LNPEIPG
+395 
-402 DAEDTGKAP
+402 GKAP
-411 ETEAVIADTSN
+411 ETEAAAADTADVVEMAAISN
-422 VEETAAAP
+422 TAAETEAAP

-444 VEEAADTPDPDA
+444 VEEAVDTPDPDA
-456 AENGKA
+456 AETGKA

-485 DTEAAETADVP
+485 DTEAAEPAADTVTETEEP
-496 GTAEE
+496 AAAEE
-501 TAPAAPAETETVAET
+501 KTLAAPAETETVADT

-543 ESSASKAAGSV
+543 GSSASKSAGSV

-570 KRRPARKDGPPK
+570 KRRQARKDGPPK

>member
-43 IKIRDLQKRLYAD
+43 IKIRNLQKRLYAD

-81 GALDPQGISVERYIR
+81 GALDPQGISVQRYIR

-143 RVASRIDKKIAYES
+143 RVAPRIDKQITYER

-197 NPEQNWSLGPEVLDD
+197 DPEQNWSLGPEVLDD
-212 RMKWFEYQKMIE
+212 RMKWFEYQKTIE

-304 NAVEG
+304 NAVEE

-326 PEVRDAEDPVN
+326 PEVRDAEAP
-337 AERSGNEEPSEK
+337 
-349 AENSG
+349 
-354 NEESLENTENFG
+354 
-366 NEEDPG
+366 
-372 TAEDP
+372 
-377 VNGEVPVNAE
+377 
-387 DFAKDEAS
+387 
-395 LNPEIPG
+395 
-402 DAEDTGKAP
+402 GKAP

-456 AENGKA
+456 AETEKA
-462 PDTETAEAAEVPDPE
+462 PDTEPAETVQTPVTAAEAAAEVPDSETAE
-477 TDEKAAAP
+477 TDAVP
-485 DTEAAETADVP
+485 DTEAAEPVADTVTETEEP
-496 GTAEE
+496 AAAAEE
-501 TAPAAPAETETVAET
+501 KAPAAPAETDTVADT

-543 ESSASKAAGSV
+543 GSSASKAAGSV

-570 KRRPARKDGPPK
+570 KRRQARKDGPPK

>member
-43 IKIRDLQKRLYAD
+43 IKIRNLQKRLYAD

-143 RVASRIDKKIAYES
+143 RVAPRIDKQITYER

-197 NPEQNWSLGPEVLDD
+197 DPEQNWSLGPEVLDD
-212 RMKWFEYQKMIE
+212 RMKWFEYQKTIE

-291 AILQRSKKKEEAR
+291 AILQRSKKKEEALS
-304 NAVEG
+304 AVEE

-318 DFKELLSE
+318 DLRDLLSE
-326 PEVRDAEDPVN
+326 PVVRD
-337 AERSGNEEPSEK
+337 
-349 AENSG
+349 
-354 NEESLENTENFG
+354 
-366 NEEDPG
+366 
-372 TAEDP
+372 AEDP

-411 ETEAVIADTSN
+411 ETEAFIADTSN

-456 AENGKA
+456 AETEKA
-462 PDTETAEAAEVPDPE
+462 PDTEPAETVQTPVTAAEAAAEVPDSETAE
-477 TDEKAAAP
+477 TDAVP
-485 DTEAAETADVP
+485 DTEAAEPAADTVTETEEP
-496 GTAEE
+496 AAAAEE
-501 TAPAAPAETETVAET
+501 KAPAAPAETETVADA

-543 ESSASKAAGSV
+543 GSSASKATGSV

-570 KRRPARKDGPPK
+570 KRRQARKDGPPK